1 MKSSN
6 ATTQKMQKFMVEKV
20 APISNMISN
29 EPHLAALRDGLV
41 NLVPYTVIGG
51 FATLLASPPVDPKL
65 VKPTNWFFK
74 ILLGWYYWAKA
85 NSQALLTPYNLSIG
99 IISVY
104 VVLGVAYQLA
114 IHYKMSAFPTCLVSL
129 MSFLCIASP
138 LTVDKAGQWHIT
150 LSGLSSN
157 SMFTAIVVALLS
169 VQICHFMGT
178 HKMTIKL
185 PDTVPA
191 NVTAPF
197 EAMTPLVVNIIIWM
211 VLDSFSKSIFH
222 AGLSN
227 LIFKIF
233 EPILHVGVSL
243 PAMMFLSELAL
254 MFWFFGIHG
263 DNMIGA
269 VITPIVTANI
279 VQNMQEYSAGKPITN
294 IFANNFHFIFG
305 EAVVYCAILWSMLIF
320 AKSPQLHALSRFA
333 LPANLF
339 NINEPQVFGIPT
351 VMNLLTFI
359 PSFICLLLDL
369 PIAYFATILGIMNKT
384 VLSLPWTMPAP
395 LYAIISTLDWRA
407 GIIWLIEFFLD
418 LTIMIPFM
426 KMYDKQLIEE
436 EQKKA
441 TEIVNKGLNYDES

>member
-20 APISNMISN
+20 APISNRISN

-41 NLVPYTVIGG
+41 NLVPYTVLGG
-51 FATLLASPPVDPKL
+51 FSTLIASPPVDPKL
-65 VKPTNWFFK
+65 IKPSNWFFK
-74 ILLGWYYWAKA
+74 LLLGWYYWEKA
-85 NSQALLTPYNLSIG
+85 NSKALLIPYNLSIG

-114 IHYKMSAFPTCLVSL
+114 KHYKLAAFPTSLISL
-129 MSFLCIASP
+129 MSFLSISSTLAP
-138 LTVDKAGQWHIT
+138 DKTGQWHIA
-150 LSGLSSN
+150 LSDLSSN
-157 SMFTAIVVALLS
+157 SMFAAIIVALVS
-169 VQICHFMGT
+169 VQITHFMNK

-185 PDTVPA
+185 PSSVPP

-197 EAMTPLVVNIIIWM
+197 EALLPLVFNILFWII
-211 VLDSFSKSIFH
+211 LDSLSKTMFNV
-222 AGLSN
+222 GLSN
-227 LIFKIF
+227 LIFKLF
-233 EPILHVGVSL
+233 EPILHVGASL

-254 MFWFFGIHG
+254 IFWFFGIHG

-279 VQNMQEYSAGKPITN
+279 AQNMQEYAAGKQITN

-320 AKSPQLHALSRFA
+320 AKSPQLHTLSRFA

-359 PSFICLLLDL
+359 PSFICLFLDL
-369 PIAYFATILGIMNKT
+369 PIAYFATKFNLMNKT

-407 GIIWLIEFFLD
+407 GLVWLIEFFLD
-418 LTIMIPFM
+418 LAIMIPFM
-426 KMYDKQLIEE
+426 KMYDNQLIEE
-436 EQKKA
+436 DKMSSK
-441 TEIVNKGLNYDES
+441 S

>member
-6 ATTQKMQKFMVEKV
+6 ATTKRLQKFMIEKV
-20 APISNMISN
+20 APISNKISN
-29 EPHLAALRDGLV
+29 EPHLVALRDGLV

-51 FATLLASPPVDPKL
+51 FSTLLANPPVDPKM
-65 VKPTNWFFK
+65 VKPTNWFFDF
-74 ILLGWYYWAKA
+74 LLGWYYWAKA
-85 NSQALLTPYNLSIG
+85 NSAALLTPYNLSIG

-114 IHYKMSAFPTCLVSL
+114 KHYKMAAFPTCLVSL

-138 LTVDKAGQWHIT
+138 LTVDKTGQWHMA
-150 LSGLSSN
+150 LAGLSSN
-157 SMFTAIVVALLS
+157 SMFAAIVVALVS
-169 VQICHFMGT
+169 VHITHFMQT
-178 HKMTIKL
+178 HKMTIKM

-197 EAMTPLVVNIIIWM
+197 EAMFPLVANVLFWM
-211 VLDSFSKSIFH
+211 ILNGISQSTLH
-222 AGLSN
+222 AGLSD

-233 EPILHVGVSL
+233 EPILHVGASL
-243 PAMMFLSELAL
+243 PAMMFLTELAL
-254 MFWFFGIHG
+254 IFWFFGIHG

-269 VITPIVTANI
+269 VITPIITANI
-279 VQNMQEYSAGKPITN
+279 AQNMQEYAAHKPITN

-305 EAVVYCAILWSMLIF
+305 EAVVYCAILWSMLLF
-320 AKSPQLHALSRFA
+320 AKSPQLHALSRIA

-339 NINEPQVFGIPT
+339 NVNEPQVFGIPT

-359 PSFICLLLDL
+359 PSFICLFLDL
-369 PIAYFATILGIMNKT
+369 PIAYFASKLGLMSKT

-407 GIIWLIEFFLD
+407 GVVWFIEFFLD
-418 LTIMIPFM
+418 LAIMTPFM
-426 KMYDKQLIEE
+426 RMYDRQLIEE
-436 EQKKA
+436 SAKKEA
-441 TEIVNKGLNYDES
+441 AKSNNK